1 VSESDKLPQDTELN
15 RLYRAGRHEAP
26 NEALDQAVLA
36 EARKVTARYRKRW
49 ILPLSSAALILL
61 GVGLSLPLI
70 DLKEDIYQP
79 RLPLPASVEQTDS
92 RPESESVLS
101 KPAPPQAPAAASDGF
116 EPRSMAEPVPQFE
129 MASPPVMEYRARER
143 SQALGPERKRKQQ
156 ASEAKLQSAD
166 SGISDL
172 PPEQWLLEIEAMIEA
187 GRDPAAKRALNG
199 FIKVYPDYPLP
210 KSLRTWQAEQ

>member
-15 RLYRAGRHEAP
+15 RLYRASRYEAP

-92 RPESESVLS
+92 RPKGESVLS

-116 EPRSMAEPVPQFE
+116 KPRSMAEPVPQFE

-187 GRDPAAKRALNG
+187 GRDQAAKRALNG